1 MSNIDKILSKYDF
14 KFPPES
20 IANKPAHPRDSAKL
34 LVYDR
39 KTKAVDF
46 DTFKNLGK
54 YLPPD
59 SVLVLN
65 DTKVLPARL
74 PLKKETGG
82 IVKIL
87 YLETSGKNIKVL
99 SPKKLRV
106 GEKLFLPNS
115 KYFTVINARTH
126 EYLLR
131 PSFGVK
137 EIYSVLKKYGET
149 PLPPYIKH
157 VPLSE
162 KKIREEYQ
170 TVFARVLGSVAA
182 PTASLHFTREL
193 LGSLKKQGIKIV
205 YVTLHVGLG
214 TFAPLMEENLKTG
227 KLHAEYYEISP
238 KAASALNDAKRSGR
252 RIIPVG
258 TTALR
263 TLESA
268 ALRQAPSFAK
278 ASAGKRGKLKKLSG
292 ETELFI
298 KEGDR
303 LKFADGLVTNF
314 HVPRSSLL
322 MLVAALLGRKK
333 LFELY
338 RLAIKKK
345 FRLFSFGD
353 GMLVK

>member
-1 MSNIDKILSKYDF
+1 MSLESVLKKYDY
-14 KFPPES
+14 KFPSEAV
-20 IANKPAHPRDSAKL
+20 ANKPAHPRDSAKL

-39 KTKAVDF
+39 KTKAVNF

-54 YLPPD
+54 YLPVG

-82 IVKIL
+82 VVKIL
-87 YLETSGKNIKVL
+87 YLETVGKNIKAL
-99 SPKKLRV
+99 SPKKLKV
-106 GEKLFLPNS
+106 GEKLLLPDG
-115 KYFTVINARTH
+115 KYFVITDVQDG

-131 PSFGVK
+131 PSFNAR

-149 PLPPYIKH
+149 PLPPYIKN
-157 VPLSE
+157 VPLTE

-170 TVFARVLGSVAA
+170 TVFAKVLGSVAA
-182 PTASLHFTREL
+182 PTASLHFTKGL
-193 LGSLKKQGIKIV
+193 LNSLKKEGVKIV

-214 TFAPLMEENLKTG
+214 TFAPLTEENLKTG
-227 KLHAEYYEISP
+227 KLHEEYYEISP
-238 KAASALNDAKRSGR
+238 KAASALNDAKKNGK

-268 ALRQAPSFAK
+268 SV
-278 ASAGKRGKLKKLSG
+278 GGKLKKLFG

-303 LKFADGLVTNF
+303 LKFSDGLITNF

-322 MLVAALLGRKK
+322 MLVSALLGHKK

-338 RLAIKKK
+338 RLAIEKK

-353 GMLVK
+353 GMLIK

>member
-1 MSNIDKILSKYDF
+1 MSNIDKVLNKYDYP
-14 KFPPES
+14 FPPES
-20 IANKPAHPRDSAKL
+20 IANRPAHPRDSAKL

-54 YLPPD
+54 YLPAG

-87 YLETSGKNIKVL
+87 YLETSGKNIKAL
-99 SPKKLRV
+99 SPKKLRA
-106 GEKLFLPNS
+106 GEKLFLSNG
-115 KYFTVINARTH
+115 KYFTTVDIRDG

-131 PSFGVK
+131 PSFGAK
-137 EIYSVLKKYGET
+137 DIYSVLKKYGKT
-149 PLPPYIKH
+149 PLPPYIKN
-157 VPLSE
+157 VPLTE
-162 KKIREEYQ
+162 IKIREEYQ

-182 PTASLHFTREL
+182 PTASLHFTRGL
-193 LGSLKKQGIKIV
+193 LRDLKKLGIKIA

-214 TFAPLMEENLKTG
+214 TFASLTEENLKSG

-238 KAASALNDAKRSGR
+238 KTASALNDAKKNGK

-268 ALRQAPSFAK
+268 CV
-278 ASAGKRGKLKKLSG
+278 GGKLKRFSG

-298 KEGDR
+298 KEGDK
-303 LKFADGLVTNF
+303 LKFVDGLITNF

-322 MLVAALLGRKK
+322 MLVSALLGRKK

>member
-1 MSNIDKILSKYDF
+1 MSNIDKILSKYDY
-14 KFPPES
+14 KFPPEAV
-20 IANKPAHPRDSAKL
+20 ANKPAHPRDSAKL

-39 KTKAVDF
+39 KTKAVGL

-82 IVKIL
+82 VVKIL
-87 YLETSGKNIKVL
+87 YLETIGRNIKAL
-99 SPKKLRV
+99 SPKKLKI
-106 GEKLFLPNS
+106 GERLFLPDG
-115 KYFTVINARTH
+115 KYFTVMDVRNG
-126 EYLLR
+126 EYLSK
-131 PSFGVK
+131 PPFGVRD
-137 EIYSVLKKYGET
+137 IYSVLKKYGET

-157 VPLSE
+157 VPLTE
-162 KKIREEYQ
+162 AKIREEYQ

-182 PTASLHFTREL
+182 PTASLHFTRGL
-193 LGSLKKQGIKIV
+193 LRDLKRRGIKIV

-214 TFAPLMEENLKTG
+214 TFAPLTEENLKSG
-227 KLHAEYYEISP
+227 KLHAEYYEISS
-238 KAASALNDAKRSGR
+238 KTASMLNDAKRAGKP
-252 RIIPVG
+252 IIPVG

-268 ALRQAPSFAK
+268 CV
-278 ASAGKRGKLKKLSG
+278 GGKLKKLSG

-303 LKFADGLVTNF
+303 LKSADGLVTNF

-322 MLVAALLGRKK
+322 MLVASLLGRKK
-333 LFELY
+333 LLELY
-338 RLAIKKK
+338 RLAITKR

-353 GMLVK
+353 GMLIK

>member
-1 MSNIDKILSKYDF
+1 MSNLDKILNKYDYR
-14 KFPPES
+14 FPAEL

-39 KTKAVDF
+39 KTEAVNF

-54 YLPPD
+54 YLPVG

-74 PLKKETGG
+74 PLKKETCGA
-82 IVKIL
+82 VKIL
-87 YLETSGKNIKVL
+87 YLETVGKNIKAL

-106 GEKLFLPNS
+106 GEKLLLPDG
-115 KYFTVINARTH
+115 KYFTVTDVRDG

-131 PSFGVK
+131 PSFNAK

-149 PLPPYIKH
+149 PLPPYIKN
-157 VPLSE
+157 VPLTE

-170 TVFARVLGSVAA
+170 TVFAKVLGSVAA
-182 PTASLHFTREL
+182 PTASLHFTKGL
-193 LGSLKKQGIKIV
+193 LNNLKKQGVKTV

-214 TFAPLMEENLKTG
+214 TFAPLTEENLKTG

-238 KAASALNDAKRSGR
+238 KTALALNDAKKNGK

-268 ALRQAPSFAK
+268 CV
-278 ASAGKRGKLKKLSG
+278 GGKLKKLSG

-298 KEGDR
+298 KEGDSV
-303 LKFADGLVTNF
+303 KFVDGLITNF

-322 MLVAALLGRKK
+322 MLAAALLGRKK

-338 RLAIKKK
+338 RLAIDKK

-353 GMLVK
+353 GMLIK